1 MQKFRIYIL
10 LIGAFLFVGLSFAQK
25 RQVGK
30 ATYYGKRAHGMRTSS
45 GERYHRDSL
54 TCAHRTYPF
63 GTILKVHDLNTNKEV
78 YVRVTDR
85 GPFRKGTVIDLSYA
99 AAKELNMLNRGVSNV
114 EITMA
119 NKVHIPYKA
128 DSNIDIPQL
137 EVKSPD
143 GQGFCKLPEWAEKKH
158 EMQVKK
164 LMARADGKR
173 VGFRRLKKD
182 SIPRWKIF
190 DKLSAQNDADDAKD
204 LNYLVK

>member
-10 LIGAFLFVGLSFAQK
+10 LIGTFLFVGLGFAQQ

-63 GTILKVHDLNTNKEV
+63 GTILKVHDLNTDKEV

-85 GPFRKGTVIDLSYA
+85 GPFRRGTLIDLSYA
-99 AAKELNMLNRGVSNV
+99 AAKELNILNRGVSNV

-119 NKVHIPYKA
+119 DDVRIPYKA
-128 DSNIDIPQL
+128 DDGISIPQL

-143 GQGFCKLPEWAEKKH
+143 GQGLCKLPEWAEKKH
-158 EMQVKK
+158 EMEMKR

-190 DKLSAQNDADDAKD
+190 DKLSAQNDVDDAKD